1 MYYTTKSC
9 KAKAFFVLEGNPRGG
24 WRTKAGQ
31 GMRPVCAGD
40 IWKDAETLN
49 VSKHRRTGAGAI
61 HQEIFMISR
70 FSAPQAQDMKS
81 FACPV
86 RNACG
91 TLRFSHLPTDA
102 RQTHKPPALA
112 CFLVAFFGDLLWVTV
127 SKK

>member
-1 MYYTTKSC
+1 MCVWRRCGEAENLSVPQ
-9 KAKAFFVLEGNPRGG
+9 AF
-24 WRTKAGQ
+24 
-31 GMRPVCAGD
+31 
-40 IWKDAETLN
+40 
-49 VSKHRRTGAGAI
+49 RTGTGAI

-81 FACPV
+81 FVCPV